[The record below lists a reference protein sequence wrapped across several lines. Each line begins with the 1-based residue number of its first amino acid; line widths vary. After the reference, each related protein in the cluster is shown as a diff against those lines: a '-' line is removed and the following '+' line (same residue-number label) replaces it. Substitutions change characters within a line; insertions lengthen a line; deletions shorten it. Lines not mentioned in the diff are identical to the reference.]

1 MEAPAKKL
9 VNQDRERES
18 NGQLKP
24 ARVVLEADQV
34 KDAAAKLYG
43 LGFRRPQVAQAMIEL
58 LSPSKDLKAARK
70 KLSNWEQKQE
80 FRDKIWQY
88 AVVKMDLETP
98 EIIKG
103 ITRSAK
109 RGRVDAAKL
118 ALAVTSRHVDKSD
131 MPSEVVLRI
140 DNGMPRPDERAELH
154 GRQTT
159 HPQLPEASTTD
170 GAI

>member
-1 MEAPAKKL
+1 MAVPAKKL
-9 VNQDRERES
+9 ANGSSV
-18 NGQLKP
+18 GQLP
-24 ARVVLEADQV
+24 HELSLEAV
-34 KDAAAKLYG
+34 RLHAAQLYG
-43 LGFRRPQVAQAMIEL
+43 RGFRRPAIARALQPYL
-58 LSPSKDLKAARK
+58 TSSGDLKQARG
-70 KLSNWEQKQE
+70 KLAKWEKEQA
-80 FRDKIWQY
+80 FRDLIWAN
-88 AVVKMDLETP
+88 AVVKLDMESPHILE
-98 EIIKG
+98 G
-103 ITRSAK
+103 ITRAAK

-118 ALAVTSRHVDKSD
+118 ALSIANRYTDKSD

>member
-1 MEAPAKKL
+1 MQTMAVPAKKL
-9 VNQDRERES
+9 ENRDHKGKFVE
-18 NGQLKP
+18 KP
-24 ARVVLEADQV
+24 LTFEANSWQE
-34 KDAAAKLYG
+34 AAAKLYG
-43 LGFRRPQVAQAMIEL
+43 AGFRRPQVAKAMAHLFGSER
-58 LSPSKDLKAARK
+58 AARSRLRRLEK
-70 KLSNWEQKQE
+70 KQE
-80 FRDKIWQY
+80 FRDQVYSY
-88 AVVKMDLETP
+88 AVVETDLELP
-98 EIIKG
+98 SILKG
-103 ITRSAK
+103 VTRAAR

-118 ALAVTSRHVDKSD
+118 ALAVTGRHSDKSD